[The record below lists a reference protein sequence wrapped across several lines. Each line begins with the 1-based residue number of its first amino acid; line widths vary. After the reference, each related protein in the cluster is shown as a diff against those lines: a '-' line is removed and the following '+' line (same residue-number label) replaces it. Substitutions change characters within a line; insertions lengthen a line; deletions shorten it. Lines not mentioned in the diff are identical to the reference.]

1 MYKSGY
7 TVLLLTIIVSVI
19 GTALAI
25 NSLSVSTQVGKNSI
39 NITESELNLSQ
50 ARSCTDK
57 VLSKLRAYTFYT
69 GDETIIPEECRVL
82 GITGTGNTSRVI
94 HVQKGNKILE
104 TKVSQIN
111 PTMIIEYQK
120 PIDYTLNNGD
130 PQARNFNQNNPY
142 LVNNSNL
149 ILWLKAD
156 LAQTN
161 SGFPVSSL
169 NDVSDT
175 NTPFTQTNI
184 NFTPRLN
191 IIPLSSG
198 NNTPRP
204 VLTFDGIDDFLSGP
218 IIPLHDNTNGL
229 SVFIVGKTNT
239 ITPNQTFIGKFD
251 PIENQREWR
260 LQNTAFQVA
269 EDGGIANDINE
280 RASILANTNS
290 QIIMGIWTPTS
301 PVQAF
306 INNGTSTTSITNI
319 NDITVA
325 NGTES
330 VLIGAHQFPNPTNFL
345 NGDIAEIIIF
355 NTALTTPQ
363 RTSIIQ
369 YLNTKYA
376 IY

>member
-25 NSLSVSTQVGKNSI
+25 SSLSTSTQVGKNAI

-69 GDETIIPEECRVL
+69 GDETLMPEECRVL

-130 PQARNFNQNNPY
+130 TQARNFNQNNPY
-142 LVNNSNL
+142 LVANTNL
-149 ILWLKAD
+149 TLWMKAD

-161 SGFPVSSL
+161 AGFPVSSI
-169 NDVSDT
+169 NDVSNT
-175 NTPFTQTNI
+175 NTPFTQSNT

-191 IIPLSSG
+191 MVSLSSI
-198 NNTPRP
+198 NTTPRP

-218 IIPLHDNTNGL
+218 IIPLHNTTGL

-251 PIENQREWR
+251 PIESQREWR

-269 EDGGIANDINE
+269 ETGSVDNNPNE
-280 RASILANTNS
+280 QASIPITTNS
-290 QIIMGIWTPTS
+290 QIITGIWTPTS

-325 NGTES
+325 DGTES

-363 RTSIIQ
+363 RTSILQ